1 MTQGASILLIED
13 HPTVR
18 MGLAMLLSRDHHWIC
33 GEAGNRHELLTA
45 LTLLE
50 PDRADLALLD
60 LSLGNESG
68 LDLIEILR
76 EKNIP
81 VLIYSMHEDEA
92 NVLRAFSRGAQGY
105 ACKREASA
113 FLLAAVRDVLAGNR
127 HVSPLAARNL
137 SENLADMPQPDSNN
151 VLSEREQQIVT
162 LLGQGERPPEIADK
176 LCISVR
182 TVETH
187 CTRAIEKLDLG
198 GMKDLR
204 RFAIKSQVSPEPSC
218 DYSEVAK

>member
-1 MTQGASILLIED
+1 MAEGASILLIED

-60 LSLGNESG
+60 LSLGTESG
-68 LDLIEILR
+68 LDLIDVLHN
-76 EKNIP
+76 KGIP
-81 VLIYSMHEDEA
+81 VLVYSMHEDEA
-92 NVLRAFSRGAQGY
+92 NVRRALAKGVQGY
-105 ACKREASA
+105 VCKREASA
-113 FLLAAVRDVLAGNR
+113 VLLAAVRDVLAGNR
-127 HVSPLAARNL
+127 HVSPLAARGL
-137 SENLADMPQPDSNN
+137 SENLIDMPQPVSPN
-151 VLSEREQQIVT
+151 VLSEREQQIVS
-162 LLGQGERPPEIADK
+162 LLGRGERAPEIADQ

-187 CTRAIEKLDLG
+187 CMRAAEKLGLA
-198 GMKDLR
+198 GMKELR
-204 RFAIKSQVSPEPSC
+204 RFAIKSQTNHEPSY
-218 DYSEVAK
+218 D

>member
-1 MTQGASILLIED
+1 MAEGASILLIED

-60 LSLGNESG
+60 LSLGTESG
-68 LDLIEILR
+68 LDLIDVLHNR
-76 EKNIP
+76 GIP
-81 VLIYSMHEDEA
+81 VLVYSMHEDEA
-92 NVLRAFSRGAQGY
+92 NVRRALAKGVQGY
-105 ACKREASA
+105 VCKREASA
-113 FLLAAVRDVLAGNR
+113 VLLAAVRDVLAGNR
-127 HVSPLAARNL
+127 HVSPLAARGL
-137 SENLADMPQPDSNN
+137 SENLIDMPQPVSPN
-151 VLSEREQQIVT
+151 VLSEREQQIVS
-162 LLGQGERPPEIADK
+162 LLGRGERAPEIADQ

-187 CTRAIEKLDLG
+187 CMRAAEKLGLA
-198 GMKDLR
+198 GMKELR
-204 RFAIKSQVSPEPSC
+204 RFAIKSQTSHEPSY
-218 DYSEVAK
+218 D

>member
-1 MTQGASILLIED
+1 MAEGASILLIED

-60 LSLGNESG
+60 LSLGTESG
-68 LDLIEILR
+68 LDLIDILHN
-76 EKNIP
+76 KGIP
-81 VLIYSMHEDEA
+81 VLVYSMHEDEA
-92 NVLRAFSRGAQGY
+92 NVRRALAKGVQGY
-105 ACKREASA
+105 VCKREASA
-113 FLLAAVRDVLAGNR
+113 VLLAAVRDVLAGNR
-127 HVSPLAARNL
+127 HVSPLAARGL
-137 SENLADMPQPDSNN
+137 SENLIDMPQPVSPN
-151 VLSEREQQIVT
+151 VLSEREQQIVS
-162 LLGQGERPPEIADK
+162 LLGRGERAPEIADQ

-187 CTRAIEKLDLG
+187 CMRAAEKLGLA
-198 GMKDLR
+198 GMKELR
-204 RFAIKSQVSPEPSC
+204 RFAIKSQTNHEPSY
-218 DYSEVAK
+218 D